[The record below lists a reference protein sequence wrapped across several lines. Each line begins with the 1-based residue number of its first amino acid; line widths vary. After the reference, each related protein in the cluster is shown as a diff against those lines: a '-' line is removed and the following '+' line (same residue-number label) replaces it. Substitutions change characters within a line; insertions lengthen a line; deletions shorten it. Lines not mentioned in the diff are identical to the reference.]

1 MGRTLRAEASGVK
14 GRPGRSTLQRLAV
27 GLALVVALPVAGIL
41 IAAYSDSSAASRAK
55 PTAADYCRSKGGTV
69 QTRYPALG
77 TNDASALRLAGS
89 ARFCRFV
96 SADDGSRIFVSLST
110 LYATGPTLAA
120 LAYLTQPP
128 VGDIPGGPNPAS
140 IHCAN
145 LGGTETFG
153 RPGAGGGWVSA
164 IDEVDPVLQACVFP
178 DRSMIDSWG
187 ITYHSWGTVRGRD
200 LTGVF
205 RYRSQSPP
213 EVFG

>member
-1 MGRTLRAEASGVK
+1 MRWLSETRLR
-14 GRPGRSTLQRLAV
+14 RFAV
-27 GLALVVALPVAGIL
+27 GLALVVALPVIGVL
-41 IAAYSDSSAASRAK
+41 VVAYGDSSAAGEAK

-69 QTRYPALG
+69 QVRYPAYG
-77 TNDASALRLAGS
+77 TNDQSPLRLAGS
-89 ARFCRFV
+89 ASFCRFE
-96 SADDGSRIFVSLST
+96 SADGSRIFVSLAT
-110 LYATGPTLAA
+110 LYATEPTLAA

-153 RPGAGGGWVSA
+153 RPGAGGGWVSDT
-164 IDEVDPVLQACVFP
+164 DEVDPVLQVCVFP

-200 LTGVF
+200 LTNVL

-213 EVFG
+213 ELFG